1 MSTFL
6 KRYSVKLPD
15 FISIF
20 YCEKLESILIKGPL
34 NQNLIKLKLKLLID
48 QQKKLIIVTSSSF
61 KKLSAREKK
70 KIKNLQGIT
79 ASKIKKSIYESSS
92 TIYKKLKFVGVG
104 YKAFSVKIG
113 ALELINLK
121 LGYSHDIFVKASKNI
136 NINPH
141 KATVLFI
148 SGTSLNEVSRITSL
162 IKNCRPPEPYKGK
175 GILYEN
181 EQIKLKEGKK
191 V

>member
-6 KRYSVKLPD
+6 KRYSIKLPD
-15 FISIF
+15 FISVF
-20 YCEKLESILIKGPL
+20 YCEKLEAILIKGPL
-34 NQNLIKLKLKLLID
+34 NQKLIKLKLKLFID
-48 QQKKLIIVTSSSF
+48 HQRNLIIVTNYSF
-61 KKLSAREKK
+61 KNLSARNKK

-79 ASKIKKSIYESSS
+79 VSKIKKSIYESSS
-92 TIYKKLKFVGVG
+92 IIYKKLKFVGVG
-104 YKAFSVKIG
+104 YKAFFVKIES
-113 ALELINLK
+113 LELINLK
-121 LGYSHDIFVKASKNI
+121 LGYSHDIFVKAPKNI
-136 NINPH
+136 SINPH
-141 KATVLFI
+141 KANILFI

-162 IKNCRPPEPYKGK
+162 IRNCKLPEPYKGK